1 MNKKHHF
8 EHQIEYTLGKK
19 KQARMRRFSTYHTL
33 YCKTVDGLKSFT
45 IKWFWKYGNRCCVC
59 VFRVFFLRLAINK
72 YHQVWSLQV
81 DAAIWTKFL
90 NSKTHG
96 KFPNQLA
103 KSWTPVNSAADLLF
117 RGWWN
122 GDPGKLISMAGWKMD
137 VWRMYFPW
145 GCFGPLVVLVYRSVR
160 DLLFKLIT
168 WPFVKT
174 KKNLQIRF
182 TIKTNHLNF

>member
-1 MNKKHHF
+1 MVL
-8 EHQIEYTLGKK
+8 EVWQQVL
-19 KQARMRRFSTYHTL
+19 
-33 YCKTVDGLKSFT
+33 
-45 IKWFWKYGNRCCVC
+45 CVC
-59 VFRVFFLRLAINK
+59 VFHVFFSRLAINK
-72 YHQVWSLQV
+72 IQQISSGM
-81 DAAIWTKFL
+81 IPTSGCGNL
-90 NSKTHG
+90 NQMFKLKNSCKVPKPTC
-96 KFPNQLA
+96 

-117 RGWWN
+117 GGWWN

-137 VWRMYFPW
+137 LWRMYFPW
-145 GCFGPLVVLVYRSVR
+145 GCFGPLLVLVYRSVR